1 MGGANHATV
10 YHALSSY
17 MCESHHVTP
26 WCALHTYLSQNCYI
40 VCVREGVLEP
50 PNLCTPDISTGFGVF
65 YPLQSVLLPLLLLE
79 CAFIGYYNVSDI
91 CMLEVWPMK

>member
-1 MGGANHATV
+1 MVCSAHLPFAK
-10 YHALSSY
+10 L
-17 MCESHHVTP
+17 
-26 WCALHTYLSQNCYI
+26 L

-50 PNLCTPDISTGFGVF
+50 PNVCTPDISTGFGVF
-65 YPLQSVLLPLLLLE
+65 YPLQSVLLPLHLLE